1 MPVGLSLLW
10 QDELGVEYD
19 LLTNLIDFEK
29 LVRGTTEKVMVVLKN
44 QDIGRLCNNIVL
56 TPIAHPTNQLGTA
69 EDTYDATDLSLS
81 ESGPFSSPLNIAIL
95 APNSETDIWIRWAI
109 APGALPGDGQFAV
122 KAEGEYIL

>member
-1 MPVGLSLLW
+1 MSGLSLIF

-44 QDIGRLCNNIVL
+44 QDAGRVCYNLVL

-69 EDTYDATDLSLS
+69 EDTYEATDLSLS
-81 ESGPFSSPLNIAIL
+81 ESGPFNSPLTIGSVPAG
-95 APNSETDIWIRWAI
+95 SETDIWIRWAI
-109 APGALPGDGQFAV
+109 AAGALPGYGQFAV
-122 KAEGEYIL
+122 QAEGEYVL

>member
-1 MPVGLSLLW
+1 MSGLSLIF

-44 QDIGRLCNNIVL
+44 QDVARLCNNVVL
-56 TPIAHPTNQLGTA
+56 TPIAHPTDQLGTA

-81 ESGPFSSPLNIAIL
+81 ESGPFSSPLVIAL
-95 APNSETDIWIRWAI
+95 LGPNSETNIWIRWAV
-109 APGALPGDGQFAV
+109 AEGALPGDGQFAV
-122 KAEGEYIL
+122 QAEGEYVL